1 MKKQQEHQMKQY
13 EKLID
18 QIFKNAMKKKN
29 NEETNKMNED
39 KREEIKNNEDNGI
52 NNNSHINMNNDG
64 TSVISSVQSKSK
76 VISQHIRSES
86 DDSVSSSKISK
97 SKVTTV
103 NNANGHNAEDTDDEA
118 GEKLMQKLKHG
129 IKETQDGTFVFNT
142 DTHHKAK
149 TTVGTNIALS
159 PQTHTVINKKKAK
172 ENNKFEKY
180 NVEKIAYDAYKN
192 YSQCRP
198 KEKDFL
204 SRMKFYAIKTQTRN
218 EIIDILIKKNK
229 PKIKESEKIQ
239 TFNRLIK
246 DSNRRAEARNR
257 IEMLNT
263 NKKIASEI
271 YDTDMLITKQRS
283 KRKFDKLKFDEEYE
297 EKVTKKLKEREK
309 SIEYYRRK
317 KEEEEKRKEEEIL
330 NEMKKYHKTASREKI
345 DLISQRMYSEAIAR
359 RIKNEL
365 INSVNEMPS
374 KRIKRT
380 KTLSELNEPMNTN
393 FNIRRNIRA
402 KSNKNSFI
410 REVNRNG
417 NINTNRSRGIKSKK
431 NSIIS
436 NQSNVTSKTT
446 KEKYCPYYTAEK
458 MVNAFFNQ

>member
-1 MKKQQEHQMKQY
+1 MKRQQQHQMKQY

-29 NEETNKMNED
+29 NEESTKVNEE
-39 KREEIKNNEDNGI
+39 KKEEIKNNDDIN
-52 NNNSHINMNNDG
+52 NNNSHMNINNDRV
-64 TSVISSVQSKSK
+64 SVISSKQSKSK
-76 VISQHIRSES
+76 VISQHIHSES
-86 DDSVSSSKISK
+86 EDSVSSSKISK

-103 NNANGHNAEDTDDEA
+103 NNVNDNNGEDSDDEA

-129 IKETQDGTFVFNT
+129 IKETQEGTFVFNT

-159 PQTHTVINKKKAK
+159 PQTHTVINKRK
-172 ENNKFEKY
+172 EKEKNKFEKY

-229 PKIKESEKIQ
+229 PTIKESEKIQ

-283 KRKFDKLKFDEEYE
+283 KRRFDKLKFDEEYE
-297 EKVTKKLKEREK
+297 EKVTKKLKERQK
-309 SIEYYRRK
+309 SIDYYRRK

-345 DLISQRMYSEAIAR
+345 DMISQRMYSEAIAR
-359 RIKNEL
+359 RIKSEL

-380 KTLSELNEPMNTN
+380 KTVSELNEPMNTN
-393 FNIRRNIRA
+393 FNVRRNFKS
-402 KSNKNSFI
+402 KSNLNSFV

-417 NINTNRSRGIKSKK
+417 NTSRSRGIKSKK

-436 NQSNVTSKTT
+436 NQSNITSKTT
-446 KEKYCPYYTAEK
+446 KDKYCPYYTAEK
-458 MVNAFFNQ
+458 MVNAFFNNNN